1 MLEQPAFLFAP
12 HLTDLHFCPH
22 TTPFSGDNHIDF
34 SPATDATR
42 GAASASPTCSMRSV
56 AAPRLI
62 MPSFAIPVEYEDPA
76 GCRAENPQ
84 APRRRRDEPLSEYF
98 SVLRSCS

>member
-12 HLTDLHFCPH
+12 HLTDLHFFVR
-22 TTPFSGDNHIDF
+22 TPFSGDHHIDF

-62 MPSFAIPVEYEDPA
+62 MPSFVIPVEYEDPA

-98 SVLRSCS
+98 SVLRSRS